1 MANRTGTE
9 NKRPSRVLMYIYMLF
24 LVIAVIVVI
33 RIYSIQNSWEPNPK
47 FVKEFL
53 PRKHMEEIAPR
64 GGSILDHN
72 GKVLAISTPLYNI
85 FMDCYVQKEHYEGY
99 KDKKEGE
106 RKEEEWL
113 SKADALAGGLAE
125 IIKIPGR
132 DSTYYSNRIRN
143 GRKQKNQ
150 HLSMIK
156 GVDLQ
161 TLDMLRKL
169 PLFNESPTKG
179 GLIVEPLDNRMYPY
193 DGLARRII
201 GHVNPNNQDNGYIGI
216 EGTYHREIKGT
227 AGTKWAKH
235 TDQFAWISDIDS
247 TSVEA
252 QDGMDVRTTL
262 DINIQDIADRALRS
276 HVDTARHINTACV
289 VIMDVET
296 GGVRAMVNLKRDSL
310 GRMVESFNTAIGRA
324 SEPGSI
330 FKTVILTTL
339 LEEGRV
345 TLDEK
350 MLIDTDEM
358 LYPGFTQKERDQA
371 AFSYKERHKTDYIPV
386 IDGLAVSSNYV
397 FRRQLVNHFQENP
410 EELVAR
416 LHSYNLGAGFNFEIQ
431 EKGGS
436 KPDIPSPSENWSEAT
451 VPSMAIGY
459 SVKVT
464 PLQILTFYNAIANGG
479 RMMKPYIVESFEKN
493 GEVIRQ
499 QTPYMQTIVCSE
511 ATADTL
517 TRALKRVCSYRWGT
531 GREAMKTARCEV
543 AGKTGTAFIVLEKEE
558 RAGSD
563 SPYKAVDGRQKR
575 QASFAGFFPADDP
588 KYSMIVTLYT
598 DLSHRK
604 ENGSGKPAK
613 VFRDIVNEIWTYDP
627 QWRREITARKE
638 NW

>member
-99 KDKKEGE
+99 KDKKEGK

-201 GHVNPNNQDNGYIGI
+201 GHVNPNNPDNGYIGI

-459 SVKVT
+459 SIKVT

>member
-99 KDKKEGE
+99 KDKKEGK

-201 GHVNPNNQDNGYIGI
+201 GHVNPNNPDNGYIGI

-563 SPYKAVDGRQKR
+563 KPYKAVDGRQKR

>member
-99 KDKKEGE
+99 KDKKEGK

-201 GHVNPNNQDNGYIGI
+201 GHVNPNNPDNGYIGI

-436 KPDIPSPSENWSEAT
+436 KPDIPSPSEDWSDAT

-493 GEVIRQ
+493 GEIIRQ

-563 SPYKAVDGRQKR
+563 KPYKAVDGRQKR

>member
-99 KDKKEGE
+99 KDKKEGK

-150 HLSMIK
+150 NLSMIK

-201 GHVNPNNQDNGYIGI
+201 GHVNPNNPDNGYIGI

-563 SPYKAVDGRQKR
+563 KPYKAVDGRQKR

-604 ENGSGKPAK
+604 ENGSGKPAR